1 MIKRLIIAIGLACI
15 AYTAMAANN
24 YLIGDFYCRVISSTD
39 KTLRI
44 VSSASPEKHSEE
56 IVIPSTIEGGVMDVR
71 WDNRWENMP
80 TPSEYW
86 TSSDGVRYG
95 VFFGSDGGRSS
106 VLRCTFRSSTPVTFV
121 CELKR
126 DCSIC
131 VGELDTECNSANYKF
146 EFYAEDKD
154 YPQQRI
160 TYEPSDDNEHFVE
173 FYCRAHYTWSSYG
186 TSAYVY
192 LDDFKGYSIASIGPD
207 AFSECGGVKSLCIGD
222 SEMELDLS
230 DKAFSG
236 CNIEK
241 LYVGRDLNH
250 WDGLCLS
257 EQLKT
262 VELQNVSA
270 IGASA
275 FSGCTGL
282 TSLTIPNSVSA
293 IGASAFSGCTGLTSL
308 TIPNSVSAIGASA
321 FSECAGINSL
331 RIEYSETELSLSDN
345 AFSGCNIGKLYLGRD
360 LNSWSGL
367 CLSEQLKTVELQN
380 VSEIGAFAFSGCT
393 GLTSLTI
400 PSSVNTIGAEAFG
413 DCINLAEMTIAEG
426 ETSISISNDGF
437 KNTQLKTL
445 FLYRNINGR
454 PFESIS
460 TLQEL
465 TLGKS
470 MTSIG
475 SYAFKECTGLGNLT
489 IPNSVMSIEDNAF
502 SYCTGLRRVT
512 IENGVSEIA
521 SRAFS
526 ECSELRQVSLPPSL
540 KKIAN
545 DAFAGCANISSMLID
560 GDFEYTYKSQYYN
573 YDYFIT
579 QNSSTPLNIDKVFW
593 LRNTTPK
600 VKGEVTY
607 VSTSNASTDEQLKRY
622 DFLSSRFEK
631 DGVIYIPVSP
641 SQRTAMVVDVDYGQH
656 QDSIVIPQTVNYK
669 GIDLKVIDSGN
680 YSFSRYED
688 VAHFNIEAPLP
699 SIPDGFA
706 YKCGLLKE
714 FTVNGSQTYIGKHA
728 FEDCV
733 SLADFVMLD
742 WTTDVEVGIDAFRNA
757 GLKNLRQGRQLVY
770 PDLEANS
777 PFASNA
783 TLETVWLTDIP
794 TSVGPYEFKDCPKL
808 SNVNIGDRVEEIG
821 HYAFSG
827 CRAIESFAFGSSV
840 TRIDEEA
847 FSDCTGMRNLYA
859 EPVMPPVCGSQAL
872 DDINRWECTLHVQ
885 PESEADYAAAP
896 QWKEFLFKDNAFGI
910 SINRTSMDMSVGE
923 TARLYVTSDSGDG
936 SITWMSTNDKVV
948 SVSDSGLVTAVSAGS
963 ASVFAVNSLGLMA
976 NCAITV
982 GGQVEEIVI
991 DKEALGIEDDNL
1003 SIRVGE
1009 TKSIKIVILPETAV
1023 DKTVTYQSSNPD
1035 VASVDGNGNI
1045 AALMPG
1051 TTTITITAQSGVS
1064 VSFNV
1069 IVIAPMALAIEL
1081 EPTTINA
1088 VIDAEIQLVVKIL
1101 PELAA
1106 EQPLTWSSSNS
1117 EVASVSPTGLV
1128 KILKEGTAVIEVR
1141 TTDGSDL
1148 TASCNVYGMLS
1159 IDTILADEA
1168 SRMVDAYNTQGIC
1181 VKRNATM
1188 SDMKTLSPG
1197 LYIIAGKKVLI
1208 K

>member
-15 AYTAMAANN
+15 AYTAMAANK
-24 YLIGDFYCRVISSTD
+24 YLIGDFNCNVISSTD

-71 WDNRWENMP
+71 WENGDHGYNKWK
-80 TPSEYW
+80 SE
-86 TSSDGVRYG
+86 DGVGYEVSMNKR
-95 VFFGSDGGRSS
+95 DDSS
-106 VLRCTFRSSTPVTFV
+106 YILRCTFRSSTPVTFV
-121 CELKR
+121 CKLTGDGFLRASYLDSKR
-126 DCSIC
+126 
-131 VGELDTECNSANYKF
+131 VLDIAHKVV
-146 EFYAEDKD
+146 YATDS
-154 YPQQRI
+154 PQRI

-173 FYCRAHYTWSSYG
+173 FLCLLWGSSSD
-186 TSAYVY
+186 TRAYVY
-192 LDDFKGYSIASIGPD
+192 LDDFNGYSIASIGPD
-207 AFSECGGVKSLCIGD
+207 AFSECGGVKSLCIRD
-222 SEMELDLS
+222 SETELDLS

-282 TSLTIPNSVSA
+282 TSLTIPNSVS
-293 IGASAFSGCTGLTSL
+293 
-308 TIPNSVSAIGASA
+308 
-321 FSECAGINSL
+321 
-331 RIEYSETELSLSDN
+331 
-345 AFSGCNIGKLYLGRD
+345 
-360 LNSWSGL
+360 
-367 CLSEQLKTVELQN
+367 
-380 VSEIGAFAFSGCT
+380 EIGAFAFSGCT
-393 GLTSLTI
+393 GLTSFTVPNSVSSIGASAFSGCTGLTSFTIPNSVSEIGASAFSGCTGLSSLTI
-400 PSSVNTIGAEAFG
+400 PSSVNAIGAEAFG
-413 DCINLAEMTIAEG
+413 DCINLAEITIAEG

-437 KNTQLKTL
+437 KNTPLKTL

-454 PFESIS
+454 PFEYIS

-475 SYAFKECTGLGNLT
+475 SNAFCGCSGLGNLT

-808 SNVNIGDRVEEIG
+808 SKVNIGDRVEEIG

-859 EPVMPPVCGSQAL
+859 EPVTPPVCGSQAL

-936 SITWMSTNDKVV
+936 TITWMSTNDKVV
-948 SVSDSGLVTAVSAGS
+948 SVSASGFVTAASAGS

-1009 TKSIKIVILPETAV
+1009 TKTIKIVILPETAV

-1051 TTTITITAQSGVS
+1051 TTTITITARSGVS

-1168 SRMVDAYNTQGIC
+1168 SRMVDVYNTQGIC

-1188 SDMKTLSPG
+1188 DDMKSLSPG